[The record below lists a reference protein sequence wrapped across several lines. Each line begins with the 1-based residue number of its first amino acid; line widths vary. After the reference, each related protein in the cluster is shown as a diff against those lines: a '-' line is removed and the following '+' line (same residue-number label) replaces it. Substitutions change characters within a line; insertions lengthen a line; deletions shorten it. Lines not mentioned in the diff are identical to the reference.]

1 MKVVIKDLIGLKIKD
16 IRFKYINDNGNDFQE
31 FTTYIKLTNDHK
43 FTIPYY
49 YDEEFSVFDEEI
61 EEEYLNAQHLPKS
74 TLKLFQGK
82 EIVDFHFVF
91 LENEL
96 CELKKAIVELEGE
109 LYFTERHHD
118 PMGLT
123 DVDLEILNKQK
134 FNLFKQEVE
143 SEEGF
148 EVRSLKTLIKNNFI
162 FIIRNKKNIPTFA
175 AITKGGV

>member
-16 IRFKYINDNGNDFQE
+16 IRFKYVDDNGYDLQE
-31 FTTYIKLTNDHK
+31 FITYVKLTNDLI

-74 TLKLFQGK
+74 ILKLFQGM

-91 LENEL
+91 HENEL
-96 CELKKAIVELEGE
+96 CELEKAIVELEDE
-109 LYFTERHHD
+109 FYFTEMHNG
-118 PMGLT
+118 PIGLT

-134 FNLFKQEVE
+134 FNMFKQEVE

-148 EVRSLKTLIKNNFI
+148 EVRSLKTINN
-162 FIIRNKKNIPTFA
+162 K
-175 AITKGGV
+175 

>member
-16 IRFKYINDNGNDFQE
+16 IRFKYVNDNGYDLQE
-31 FTTYIKLTNDHK
+31 FTTYVKLTNDLI

-61 EEEYLNAQHLPKS
+61 EEEYLNAQSLPKNI
-74 TLKLFQGK
+74 LKLFQGK

-91 LENEL
+91 YENEL
-96 CELKKAIVELEGE
+96 CELEKAIVELEGE
-109 LYFTERHHD
+109 LHFTEMHNG
-118 PMGLT
+118 PIGLT

-134 FNLFKQEVE
+134 FNLFKQEIE

-148 EVRSLKTLIKNNFI
+148 EIRSL
-162 FIIRNKKNIPTFA
+162 RNIVYK
-175 AITKGGV
+175 